1 MVDRRSAIRR
11 LTRQEFLLLG
21 AGAGAGFVLAGCGG
35 GGPQNN
41 PGAQGGAGGDG
52 GKTYDG
58 PKVDL
63 AFWNGFTGGDGP
75 FMRDLVEQFNSEH
88 DNISVKMNVQEWADY
103 YTKVPSAVG
112 SGQGPDVGIMH
123 TDQLGTNAARNVVIP
138 LDDVADNLQLKA
150 SDFAPVVW
158 QAGIYNNQR
167 YGIPLDMHPLGFY
180 YNKTV
185 MEDAGLDPNSPPTN
199 KEEYEAALEEL
210 KGNGVEGSWVSPF
223 QFTGTLMFESLLWQ
237 FGGNLYNEDG
247 SKALFNSDAGVDA
260 LSWMVSLVEKG
271 YSPKG
276 IAQDADLNAFQNNN
290 NAFNWNGIWA
300 INIFGENKDLEWGVA
315 PLPRIGSEDGAWAGS
330 HNFVIMRQQQPD
342 DNKLQ
347 ASKVFINWISQNS
360 LEWAKGGQIP
370 ARKSVRESE
379 EFQNMQPQATFAEQ
393 VSYLNFIPPI
403 PGVGDVQT
411 NAVDLAVNEAVRL
424 KKSPKEALDG
434 AASKADQLLEENKQK
449 YQG

>member
-41 PGAQGGAGGDG
+41 PGAQGGSGGDG

-58 PKVDL
+58 PKVEL

-88 DNISVKMNVQEWADY
+88 QNISVKMNVQEWADF
-103 YTKVPSAVG
+103 YTKVPNAVA

-123 TDQLGTNAARNVVIP
+123 SDQLGTNAARNVVIP
-138 LDDVADNLQLKA
+138 LDDVAQTLGLKEG
-150 SDFAPVVW
+150 DFAPVVW
-158 QAGIYNNQR
+158 QAGIYNNRR
-167 YGIPLDMHPLGFY
+167 YGIPLDMHPLGLY

-185 MEDAGLDPNSPPTN
+185 MEEAGLDPNNPPTN
-199 KEEYEAALEEL
+199 REEYEAALGEL
-210 KGNGVEGSWVSPF
+210 KGAGIEGSWMTPF
-223 QFTGTLMFESLLWQ
+223 RFTGGLMFHSLLAQ
-237 FGGNLYNEDG
+237 FGGEAYNDDG
-247 SKALFNSDAGVDA
+247 SKALFNSDAGVEA
-260 LSWMVSLVEKG
+260 MTWMVDLVRDG
-271 YSPKG
+271 HSPRN

-300 INIFGENKDLEWGVA
+300 INIFGENKDLDWGVV
-315 PLPRIGSEDGAWAGS
+315 PLPRIGSEKGAWSGS
-330 HNFVIMRQQQPD
+330 HNFVIMRQTQPD

-379 EFQNMQPQATFAEQ
+379 GFQKLEYQSTLAEQ
-393 VSYLNFIPPI
+393 VPDLKFVPPV
-403 PGVGDVQT
+403 PGIGDVET
-411 NAVDLAVNEAVRL
+411 NAFDVAVNEAITL
-424 KKSPKEALDG
+424 KKSPQQALDDG
-434 AASKADQLLEENKQK
+434 VNRANQFLEENKQK